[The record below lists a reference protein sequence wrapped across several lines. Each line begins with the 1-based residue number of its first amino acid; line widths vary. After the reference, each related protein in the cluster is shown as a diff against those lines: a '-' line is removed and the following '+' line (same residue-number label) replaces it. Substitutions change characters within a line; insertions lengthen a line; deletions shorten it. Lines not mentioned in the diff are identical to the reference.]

1 MTRPAAGETLKLFAS
16 FVSRTLGLL
25 FGPERFE
32 ELERRVAPLAQEA
45 GFPAC
50 EPYLLWL
57 LTARP
62 TPPGELEKLAGVLT
76 IGETYFLRDPK
87 SFRLFEERLL
97 PELVAA
103 RRREGRLRLTIWS
116 AGCSSGEEPY
126 TIAILLT
133 RLIPDLPAWEI
144 RLVASDLN
152 EHALARARAGI
163 YTPWSFRN
171 APPWLSEYFT
181 RLPDGRFELSPR
193 VRSMVRFCRLNLAEP
208 SSFRKGTGIDQ
219 ADLIFCRNVMLYFSP
234 SQALRTQAGLHD
246 LLREGGWLFVAPTE
260 VDHRNLGGFRCLHV
274 AGSFVLEKSGPL
286 APFPGKEAPLL
297 PPPGPTER
305 TRRLRLPSR
314 PEPGQ
319 ASSPAP
325 PKREL
330 GAPPAPPQV
339 PPAAAAPAPA
349 PPGPSPEGEGEAR
362 YREALDLYR
371 EGRYLEAAE
380 RCRPIPREGEPG
392 ARALA
397 LSARALANLGH
408 CEEAAELC
416 RQAIDCDRLSAANH
430 YLLSLILEQQ
440 GDDAAAARALRN
452 ALFIDHDH
460 LMAYLA
466 LGNLKRRGGEPEES
480 RRCFANALRLL
491 ERRLPHEVLPEA
503 EGLTAGRLA
512 EIVRGLLGERGAGRE
527 KGSSPARGGA
537 EG

>member
-1 MTRPAAGETLKLFAS
+1 MTRPAGEETLKLFAS
-16 FVSRTLGLL
+16 FVSRTLGLH
-25 FGPERFE
+25 FGPERLE
-32 ELERRVAPLAQEA
+32 ELESRVSPLARES

-126 TIAILLT
+126 TIAILLS

-144 RLVASDLN
+144 QLVGSDLN
-152 EHALARARAGI
+152 ENALARARAGI

-171 APPWLSEYFT
+171 APPWLWEYFT
-181 RLPDGRFELSPR
+181 RLADGRFELSPR

-208 SSFRKGTGIDQ
+208 SSFRHATGLDE
-219 ADLIFCRNVMLYFSP
+219 ADLIFCRNVMLYFTP
-234 SQALRTQAGLHD
+234 AQALKTQAGLHG

-260 VDHRNLGGFRCLHV
+260 VDHRNLGGFRCLH
-274 AGSFVLEKSGPL
+274 AGGTFVLEKSGPL
-286 APFPGKEAPLL
+286 APSHPAGGAPR
-297 PPPGPTER
+297 PFPPGPAEGH
-305 TRRLRLPSR
+305 RRLRPPPR
-314 PEPGQ
+314 PEP
-319 ASSPAP
+319 AAVP
-325 PKREL
+325 
-330 GAPPAPPQV
+330 PPAPPQA
-339 PPAAAAPAPA
+339 PPAAAAP
-349 PPGPSPEGEGEAR
+349 PPPSGLPEGEGEAR

-371 EGRYLEAAE
+371 EGRYREAAE
-380 RCRPIPREGEPG
+380 RCRPIPPEGELG
-392 ARALA
+392 ARSLA
-397 LSARALANLGH
+397 LSARALANLGL
-408 CEEAAELC
+408 CEEAAGLC
-416 RQAIDCDRLSAANH
+416 RKAIDCDRLSAASH

-440 GDDAAAARALRN
+440 GDDGGAARALRT

-466 LGNLKRRGGEPEES
+466 LGNLKRRCGEPGES
-480 RRCFANALRLL
+480 RRCFMNALRLL

-512 EIVRGLLGERGAGRE
+512 EMVRGLLGSTPAEGGARRK
-527 KGSSPARGGA
+527 KGSPLAEGGA
-537 EG
+537 EGC